1 MQVKKQ
7 QLETSCVDQLT
18 GSGLRKEYN
27 EAVCCHPIYL
37 TFTLNT
43 SWEMPGWKSLQAG
56 TKIGERNISNLR
68 YADDTT
74 LMAESEEK
82 LKNLLMGVKEETEK
96 ASVKLNIKLISW
108 HPAPSLHGK

>member
-7 QLETSCVDQLT
+7 QLETSCVEQLT
-18 GSGLRKEYN
+18 GSGLRKYN
-27 EAVCCHPIYL
+27 EAICCHPIYL

-56 TKIGERNISNLR
+56 TKIGGRNISNLR

-74 LMAESEEK
+74 LKAESEEK

-96 ASVKLNIKLISW
+96 AKLRSW
-108 HPAPSLHGK
+108 HPAPSLRGK